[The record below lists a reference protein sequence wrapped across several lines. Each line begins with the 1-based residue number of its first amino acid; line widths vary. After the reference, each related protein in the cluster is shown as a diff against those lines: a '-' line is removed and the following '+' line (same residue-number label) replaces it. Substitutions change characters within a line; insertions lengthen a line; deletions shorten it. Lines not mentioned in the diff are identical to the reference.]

1 MQRPGLQMILT
12 RENAAYKPGEVIAG
26 VVRWVNAPIGGELR
40 MELKWSTRGKG
51 SVDRGTDQTMSWPI
65 GQSEG
70 EAAFQ
75 FNAPMQPL
83 SFEGRIVGI
92 YWVVAARMR
101 SNKTQ
106 VEREIVISPTLT
118 ALRVWQSIT

>member
-1 MQRPGLQMILT
+1 MGHPGLQIILARK
-12 RENAAYKPGEVIAG
+12 REAFKPGEVIAG
-26 VVRWVNAPIGGELR
+26 VVRWVNAPIGTELAA
-40 MELKWSTRGKG
+40 ELKWSTRGKG
-51 SVDRGTDQTMSWPI
+51 SVDRGTDQTMTWPI

-75 FNAPMQPL
+75 FNAPKQPL

-92 YWVVAARMR
+92 YWLVSARIR
-101 SNKTQ
+101 SEKAD

-118 ALRVWQSIT
+118 ALSVW